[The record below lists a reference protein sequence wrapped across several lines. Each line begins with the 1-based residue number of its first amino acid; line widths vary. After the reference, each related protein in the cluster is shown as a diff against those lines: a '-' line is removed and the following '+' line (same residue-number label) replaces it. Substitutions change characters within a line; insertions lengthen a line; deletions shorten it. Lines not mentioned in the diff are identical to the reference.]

1 MQTKRRSSVT
11 WNDFDRLLVAW
22 SNRPIWRRKCGQF
35 LVLSLIHVSAMSSPR
50 ELLPGVPRSPC
61 RSWGR
66 ELGQCDPFP
75 SRSARLENT
84 EGASFPIT
92 QYNQTDSLNFPS
104 ISFVS
109 QHHLFVCC
117 QFGLA
122 QPCLSQSSRRLAG
135 LAKAVA
141 YLVFI
146 SVIIITTAATAFP
159 SSHWHCRTSRRRRFS
174 LLVSPTQNIYWLS
187 DRDLQ

>member
-22 SNRPIWRRKCGQF
+22 SNSPIWRRKCGQF
-35 LVLSLIHVSAMSSPR
+35 LVLSLIHVSAMSLLR
-50 ELLPGVPRSPC
+50 ELLPGVPAHLAAVGDG
-61 RSWGR
+61 SWVNAT
-66 ELGQCDPFP
+66 P
-75 SRSARLENT
+75 SRLGLPDWRT
-84 EGASFPIT
+84 REGASFPIT

-109 QHHLFVCC
+109 QHHLFFCC

-174 LLVSPTQNIYWLS
+174 LLVSPTQNIYWLP